1 MELRNPDTIV
11 YSLKI
16 HLAAHQT
23 GSTDKMLIDYAAI
36 THQGRVRRNNE
47 DAYLVSAMDGEE
59 PLVNQLRRTPRIC
72 HMGLLAA
79 VADGMGGAAAGEIAS
94 REGLA
99 SVAVYMFGHW
109 GRFPSSKATEQDLYR
124 ALTGAAECA
133 SSSVLRYSDDDRTA
147 RGMGS
152 TLTATVLWNGHAHFL
167 QVGDS
172 RAYLYRK
179 PDLIQLTTD
188 QTLVNEMIASGFLTP
203 EQAKTH
209 PQRSMITQ
217 ALGSPQPLKAE
228 LGKVALRRGDRL
240 LLCSDGLHGEVGDAQ
255 LKDFLEL
262 NYSPR
267 RTLELMLE
275 VALEHG
281 GRDNVTA
288 LLLAMDD
295 PAFPLPAVGENV
307 SVLAPPPSNVET
319 PARIGILSKLSRF
332 FKGRS

>member
-1 MELRNPDTIV
+1 
-11 YSLKI
+11 
-16 HLAAHQT
+16 
-23 GSTDKMLIDYAAI
+23 MLIDYAAI

-59 PLVNQLRRTPRIC
+59 PLVNQLLQPAKAC
-72 HMGLLAA
+72 PAGFLAA

-99 SVAVYMFGHW
+99 SIAVYMFGHW
-109 GRFPSSKATEQDLYR
+109 GRFASKALTERELFQSLIGS
-124 ALTGAAECA
+124 ATCA
-133 SSSVLRYSDDDRTA
+133 SDAVLRYSDDDRTA

-152 TLTATVLWNGHAHFL
+152 TLTATVIWNGFAHFI

-179 PDLIQLTTD
+179 PDFVQLTTD
-188 QTLVNEMIASGFLTP
+188 QTLVNEMIASGYLTP

-228 LGKVALRRGDRL
+228 LGKVALRRGDRI
-240 LLCSDGLHGEVGDAQ
+240 LLCSDGLHGEVGDVQ
-255 LKDFLEL
+255 LKGLLDL
-262 NYSPR
+262 NYSLR
-267 RTLELMLE
+267 RTLELMME

-288 LLLAMDD
+288 LLLALDD
-295 PAFPLPAVGENV
+295 PAFPLPEPGD
-307 SVLAPPPSNVET
+307 SIRLIPPPPMNPEP
-319 PARIGILSKLSRF
+319 PARNGLPSKLRHL

>member
-1 MELRNPDTIV
+1 
-11 YSLKI
+11 
-16 HLAAHQT
+16 
-23 GSTDKMLIDYAAI
+23 MLIDYAAI

-59 PLVNQLRRTPRIC
+59 PLVNQLRRTPKVC
-72 HMGLLAA
+72 QMGLLVA

-99 SVAVYMFGHW
+99 SIAVYMFGHW
-109 GRFPSSKATEQDLYR
+109 GRFPSSKVTERDLYR
-124 ALTGAAECA
+124 ALMGAADCA
-133 SSSVLRYSDDDRTA
+133 SNSVLRYSDDDRTA

-152 TLTATVLWNGHAHFL
+152 TLTAVVIWNSHVHFV

-179 PDLIQLTTD
+179 PDFIQLTTD
-188 QTLVNEMIASGFLTP
+188 QTLVNEMIASGCLTP

-217 ALGSPQPLKAE
+217 ALGSPQPIKAE
-228 LGKVALRRGDRL
+228 LGKVPLRRGDRL

-255 LKDFLEL
+255 LKEIMEL
-262 NYSPR
+262 SYSPR

-288 LLLAMDD
+288 VMLALDD
-295 PAFPLPAVGENV
+295 PAFPLPMAGEDIHII
-307 SVLAPPPSNVET
+307 PPPSLDGE
-319 PARIGILSKLSRF
+319 PSEKIGLLSRLRRF
-332 FKGRS
+332 FKGKS

>member
-1 MELRNPDTIV
+1 
-11 YSLKI
+11 
-16 HLAAHQT
+16 
-23 GSTDKMLIDYAAI
+23 MLIDYAAI

-59 PLVNQLRRTPRIC
+59 PMVNQLLRGPKVC
-72 HMGLLAA
+72 QAGLLAG

-99 SVAVYMFGHW
+99 CMAVYMFGHW
-109 GRFPSSKATEQDLYR
+109 GRFAAKALSENDLYR
-124 ALTGAAECA
+124 ALIGAASCA
-133 SSSVLRYSDDDRTA
+133 SDAVLRYSDDDRTA

-152 TLTATVLWNGHAHFL
+152 TLTATVIWNGFAHFL

-179 PDLIQLTTD
+179 PDFIQLTTD
-188 QTLVNEMIASGFLTP
+188 QTLVNEMIASGYLTP

-228 LGKVALRRGDRL
+228 LGKVALRRGDRI
-240 LLCSDGLHGEVGDAQ
+240 LLCSDGLHGEVGDTQ
-255 LKDFLEL
+255 LKGLLDL

-267 RTLELMLE
+267 RTLELMME

-288 LLLAMDD
+288 LLLALDD
-295 PAFPLPAVGENV
+295 AAFPLPEPGEPIQLV
-307 SVLAPPPSNVET
+307 PPPPVSPELPVKN
-319 PARIGILSKLSRF
+319 GLLSKLRHF